1 MGIKQCLSGINFR
14 EKKPFSAAANI
25 KNNHKRRFFHSESV
39 LPSASQTV
47 AGNDIK
53 VLLTP
58 FKTLVSYPFSL
69 PFGRKGKMREA
80 LALKFR
86 PVLGESEAFL
96 SLVPQIIEQTSN
108 RTCGIAW
115 FVSKKE
121 VEEWESR
128 FGADFIFWPAPLAFS
143 PANGGLSLV
152 LYSDDSGTCGILF
165 ENKTPLIYRW
175 FPREEDG
182 AESLGAWM
190 DAYAESIGKKI
201 ESRDSYKAS
210 ELTDE
215 MLQRFGSGAL
225 AEVSGLDRLNL
236 SNQGANRAKEIESF
250 LNKGYK
256 TVKMA
261 SIMGLFFLV
270 FSTLFLVGAL
280 KARES
285 FETAPTGIYKILF
298 GEESRN
304 PMRSVGKQLK
314 LLRGEGAQMTFEQV
328 LSNFSAA
335 WKNTEASSGI
345 KIDSIRYGTERTE
358 IQGLADSTT
367 VIEAFRDALGRS
379 GFSAKLGDV
388 QQVSGSGLRF
398 SISLAGVR

>member
-1 MGIKQCLSGINFR
+1 MGIKQCWCSINFR
-14 EKKPFSAAANI
+14 EKKPFPAMANI
-25 KNNHKRRFFHSESV
+25 KNNHKRRFFHSESI
-39 LPSASQTV
+39 LPSANQTV

-53 VLLTP
+53 VLLVP

-69 PFGRKGKMREA
+69 PFGRKGKMCEA

-86 PVLGESEAFL
+86 PMLGESEAFL
-96 SLVPQIIEQTSN
+96 SLVPQVIEQTSS

-121 VEEWESR
+121 VDAWEER
-128 FGADFIFWPAPLAFS
+128 FGANFIFWPAPLAFIPENDS
-143 PANGGLSLV
+143 PSLV

-175 FPREEDG
+175 IPHEEDD
-182 AESLGAWM
+182 AESLGGWM
-190 DAYAESIGKKI
+190 DVYAESIGKKI
-201 ESRDSYKAS
+201 ASCDIYKAS

-215 MLQRFGSGAL
+215 TLQHFGVKAL
-225 AEVSGLDRLNL
+225 TAVPGLDSLSL
-236 SNQGANRAKEIESF
+236 SNEGADRAKEIESF

-256 TVKMA
+256 AVKLT
-261 SIMGLFFLV
+261 SLLGLFFLMLSV
-270 FSTLFLVGAL
+270 LFFAGAL
-280 KARES
+280 KTRES
-285 FETAPTGIYKILF
+285 FETAPAGIYSILF

-304 PMRSVGKQLK
+304 PLRSVNKQLK
-314 LLRGEGAQMTFEQV
+314 LLRGDGAQMTFEQV

-335 WKNTEASSGI
+335 WKNANASSGI
-345 KIDSIRYGTERTE
+345 KIDAIRYGSERTE

-388 QQVSGSGLRF
+388 QQVPGSGLRF